1 MSADLSRLGVVEAA
15 EAVASGAVTA
25 EALARA
31 ALDRLSTLGPR
42 FNAVVA
48 IEEERALDGARAVD
62 AARARGQSLGPLA
75 GVPMAHKDLY
85 YRAGRPCA
93 GGSIIRDS
101 FVPQETSVALERLD
115 AAGALDLGRLHL
127 AEFALSPTGYNAH
140 LGHGR
145 NPWSL
150 DHCPGGSSSGSGAA
164 VAGRLVAA
172 SLGSD
177 TGGSIRH
184 PAAMCGITGLKPTH
198 GLVPMAGAMPLS
210 PSLDTLGP
218 LTRSARDAARILSVI
233 GGADARDGSTLAAP
247 VRDYEAGLTGDL
259 TGLTIAV
266 PAGYYREATTSDIRA
281 LLDESLAV
289 LRAAGARLIETRVAD
304 MALVNAM
311 MQLVMGVE
319 AAALHRRWLEERP
332 QDYGAQ
338 VRARILPGLAYPA
351 TRYAEALMLRAKI
364 AREWLDQA
372 MGGADMVHIPT
383 LAVPVPTISETTEGA
398 PADVAAAIGK
408 VTHCTRGIN
417 YLGLPS
423 LSLPCGF
430 AGNGLPAAF
439 QLVGRPFGEATLLR
453 AGDAYQRRT
462 DHHFQVPPG
471 C

>member
-1 MSADLSRLGVVEAA
+1 MSTDLSRLGVVEAA
-15 EAVASGAVTA
+15 DAVASGAVTA

-48 IEEERALDGARAVD
+48 IEADRALDGARAVD
-62 AARARGQSLGPLA
+62 TARAQGKPLGPLA

-93 GGSIIRDS
+93 GGSIIRDG

-127 AEFALSPTGYNAH
+127 AEFALSPTGYNVH

-150 DHCPGGSSSGSGAA
+150 DHCSGGSSSGSGAA

-210 PSLDTLGP
+210 PTLDTLGP

-247 VRDYEAGLTGDL
+247 KRDYEAGLTGDL
-259 TGLTIAV
+259 SGLTIAV
-266 PAGYYREATTSDIRA
+266 PAGYYRDAATPDIIA
-281 LLDESLAV
+281 LLDESLKA
-289 LRAAGARLIETRVAD
+289 LREAGARIIETRVDD

-319 AAALHRRWLEERP
+319 AAALHRRWLQERP

-364 AREWLDQA
+364 AQEWLGQA
-372 MGGADMVHIPT
+372 MGEADMVHIPT
-383 LAVPVPTISETTEGA
+383 LAVPVPTIAETTEGA

-439 QLVGRPFGEATLLR
+439 QLVGRPFGEAVLLR
-453 AGDAYQRRT
+453 AGDAFQRRT
-462 DHHFQVPPG
+462 DHHLQVPPG